1 MKVMMKKRDSK
12 KSNKIRYE
20 IIKKFE
26 DKISNLLKQCKN
38 EKILPKCFEN
48 IVEHLRKNLIEF
60 NVSFS
65 EGIFGDFTSI
75 FKTGI
80 LTEKIFSQSPL
91 ITENLPNLPTSVI
104 ERCNDLFNYN
114 PKISLSE
121 DSCRL

>member
-1 MKVMMKKRDSK
+1 M
-12 KSNKIRYE
+12 
-20 IIKKFE
+20 
-26 DKISNLLKQCKN
+26 
-38 EKILPKCFEN
+38 PKCFEN

-91 ITENLPNLPTSVI
+91 ITGNFLTYQPQ
-104 ERCNDLFNYN
+104 
-114 PKISLSE
+114 
-121 DSCRL
+121 